1 MNASASMARPS
12 TLTVMWR
19 IDQAPRADG
28 GGPSGASPMSN
39 ASPRRPVASGPV
51 KTPTADAPN
60 RPSLAACRATR
71 NRASMESVGATPRKE
86 VTRAMPITWAAM
98 PSRGTPSLRARGA
111 DRSPANGA
119 SASAAA
125 SVYRAS
131 AIKCGTRTTGRNAP
145 APRDAVAGGRSG
157 RHLPD
162 EPHRHARNEFG
173 VADIQDQPRGRVIAR
188 VDDLEHYLHLLGR
201 RARDPRRRSE
211 HFKYVPGGHTFRPS
225 PIDEHDLLRTGQHVE
240 IPLGDHH
247 ALESAIHR
255 GRTHLARVLERL
267 ERQGEMPVVDAPELH
282 DHVAEHLPP
291 LQFGHARDPDR
302 NDDPAPAGD
311 VAVDPDDE
319 QRVTHVIRRTARRLN
334 RDLIERRRGRAIREP
349 RDGRDRRV

>member
-1 MNASASMARPS
+1 MNASASIARPS

-19 IDQAPRADG
+19 IDQAPRPDG

-60 RPSLAACRATR
+60 RPSLAACSATR
-71 NRASMESVGATPRKE
+71 NRASIERVGATPRKD

-125 SVYRAS
+125 KAYRAS

-188 VDDLEHYLHLLGR
+188 MHDLEHHLHLLGR
-201 RARDPRRRSE
+201 RARDPRCRSV

-225 PIDEHDLLRTGQHVE
+225 PIDEDDLLRLDRNLVE
-240 IPLGDHH
+240 RDRRRAIRKTRNGGD
-247 ALESAIHR
+247 
-255 GRTHLARVLERL
+255 G
-267 ERQGEMPVVDAPELH
+267 G
-282 DHVAEHLPP
+282 VAEHATVGEPLLLGQEARRIELPP
-291 LQFGHARDPDR
+291 A
-302 NDDPAPAGD
+302 
-311 VAVDPDDE
+311 
-319 QRVTHVIRRTARRLN
+319 QRPVGLIRVGAQHVPHL
-334 RDLIERRRGRAIREP
+334 LRGRAAPVE
-349 RDGRDRRV
+349 DRLI

>member
-1 MNASASMARPS
+1 MNASASIARPS

-19 IDQAPRADG
+19 IDQAPRPDG

-51 KTPTADAPN
+51 KTPTPDARN
-60 RPSLAACRATR
+60 RPWLAAASATR
-71 NRASMESVGATPRKE
+71 NRASIERVGATPRKE

-125 SVYRAS
+125 KAYRAS

-157 RHLPD
+157 RHPPD

-173 VADIQDQPRGRVIAR
+173 LADIQDQPRGRVIAR
-188 VDDLEHYLHLLGR
+188 MHDLEHHLHLLGR
-201 RARDPRRRSE
+201 RARHARRRSE
-211 HFKYVPGGHTFRPS
+211 HFKHVTGAHAFRTS
-225 PIDEHDLLRTGQHVE
+225 PIDEDDLLRTGQHVE
-240 IPLGDHH
+240 IPLGDHDTF
-247 ALESAIHR
+247 ESALHR
-255 GRTHLARVLERL
+255 GRVHLARVLERL
-267 ERQGEMPVVDAPELH
+267 ERQGQMPVVDAPELH
-282 DHVAEHLPP
+282 DHVGKHLPP
-291 LQFGHARDPDR
+291 LQLGHARDTER
-302 NDDPAPAGD
+302 NHDPAPAGD

-319 QRVTHVIRRTARRLN
+319 HRVSH
-334 RDLIERRRGRAIREP
+334 
-349 RDGRDRRV
+349 

>member
-1 MNASASMARPS
+1 MNASASIARPS

-19 IDQAPRADG
+19 IDQAPRPDG

-60 RPSLAACRATR
+60 RPSLAACSATR
-71 NRASMESVGATPRKE
+71 NRASIERVGATPRKD

-119 SASAAA
+119 SASVAA
-125 SVYRAS
+125 SAYRAS
-131 AIKCGTRTTGRNAP
+131 AIKCGTRTTGRKAP

-162 EPHRHARNEFG
+162 EPHRHAGNEFG

-188 VDDLEHYLHLLGR
+188 VHDLEHHLHLLGR
-201 RARDPRRRSE
+201 RTRDPRRRPE
-211 HFKYVPGGHTFRPS
+211 HFEHVPGRHTIRPS

-255 GRTHLARVLERL
+255 GRAHLARVLKRL

-311 VAVDPDDE
+311 GAVDPDDE
-319 QRVTHVIRRTARRLN
+319 QT
-334 RDLIERRRGRAIREP
+334 
-349 RDGRDRRV
+349 

>member
-19 IDQAPRADG
+19 IDQAPRPDG

-60 RPSLAACRATR
+60 RPSLAACSAMR
-71 NRASMESVGATPRKE
+71 NRASIERVGATPRKE

-125 SVYRAS
+125 SAYRAS

-162 EPHRHARNEFG
+162 EPYRHARNEFG

-188 VDDLEHYLHLLGR
+188 VHDLEHDLHLLGR
-201 RARDPRRRSE
+201 RARHPRRRPE
-211 HFKYVPGGHTFRPS
+211 HFKHVPAVHAFRTS
-225 PIDEHDLLRTGQHVE
+225 PIDEDDLLWTGQHVV
-240 IPLGDHH
+240 I
-247 ALESAIHR
+247 
-255 GRTHLARVLERL
+255 
-267 ERQGEMPVVDAPELH
+267 
-282 DHVAEHLPP
+282 AE
-291 LQFGHARDPDR
+291 
-302 NDDPAPAGD
+302 
-311 VAVDPDDE
+311 
-319 QRVTHVIRRTARRLN
+319 
-334 RDLIERRRGRAIREP
+334 RDLHVLAGPQQIVFINRGRAEGVNSG
-349 RDGRDRRV
+349 DVK